1 MLAELFIRNFAII
14 DELRIDFTNGFNVL
28 TGETGAGKSI
38 ILDAMA
44 LVLGERADAIMIRD
58 GCTEAYVEAS
68 FAIEPEKAGQ
78 VGELVEAQALGEA
91 TDGTLILARELRE
104 TGRNICRVNGR
115 IVNLALLKEFGERL
129 VDIHGQGEHLS
140 LLNPRTHLRLLDA
153 YAGLDNERTAVGSS
167 VGELRAVRRELDAL
181 RKDERE
187 RAQRMDMLKYQI
199 AEIEAA
205 NLKDGEEEE
214 LKSERTRLANV
225 EQLVQHSNA
234 ALALLSGMDDETT
247 SVNDML
253 GSAERSIILLA
264 KLDEEKAPLLSRL
277 QGLAF
282 QIDELAGDLLDY
294 QKRLAFDPDRLNE
307 VEERLELIAS
317 LERKYGDDIASVLA
331 WRDRGVAELK
341 NISNSEARI
350 EALISEEETLL
361 VKIGVRAQ
369 GLSRQRATAANRLSK
384 AVERELA
391 DLHMERAT
399 FQVESVRVT
408 DEAGLPVG
416 DERFAFDETGI
427 DRVAFLVSANPGE
440 SLKPL
445 AKVASGGET
454 SRLMLALK
462 SVLARVDE
470 TPTLIFDEIDQGIG
484 GRVGDVVGRKLWG
497 LTAPA
502 GHQVIVVTHL
512 PQLAGYADG
521 HFHVSKKIAGGR
533 TVTAVT
539 SLDLD
544 GRVEELAAMLG
555 TQGEYATGGAESI
568 LRQVAATKASG

>member
-14 DELRIDFTNGFNVL
+14 DELRIDFAGGFNVL

-44 LVLGERADAIMIRD
+44 LVLGERADATMIRD
-58 GCTEAYVEAS
+58 GCSEAYVEAL
-68 FAIEPEKAGQ
+68 FTIEPEKAGHIGALLETQ
-78 VGELVEAQALGEA
+78 ELDDDQEN
-91 TDGTLILARELRE
+91 TLLLARELRE
-104 TGRNICRVNGR
+104 NGRNICRVNGR
-115 IVNLALLKEFGERL
+115 TVNLALLKDFGQQL

-153 YAGLDNERTAVGSS
+153 YAGLEQERQIVGRS
-167 VGELRAVRRELDAL
+167 VAGLRAVRRELDAL
-181 RKDERE
+181 RRDERA

-199 AEIEAA
+199 TEIDAA
-205 NLKDGEEEE
+205 NLKGGEEEE
-214 LKSERTRLANV
+214 LKAERTRLANV

-234 ALALLSGMDDETT
+234 ALAFLSGLDDDAE

-253 GSAERSIILLA
+253 GSAERSITLLA
-264 KLDEEKAPLLSRL
+264 KLDEEKASLLGRL
-277 QGLAF
+277 QGLTF
-282 QIDELAGDLLDY
+282 QLDELAAELLDY
-294 QKRLAFDPDRLNE
+294 RQRLAFDPERLNE
-307 VEERLELIAS
+307 VEERLELIS
-317 LERKYGDDIASVLA
+317 LLKRKYGDDVVAVLA
-331 WRDRGVAELK
+331 WRDRGAEELEG
-341 NISNSEARI
+341 ISLSEARI
-350 EALISEEETLL
+350 EALVAEEGALL
-361 VKIGVRAQ
+361 TKIGGQAQ
-369 GLSRQRATAANRLSK
+369 ALSSKRRVFAERLSE
-384 AVERELA
+384 AVEWELA
-391 DLHMERAT
+391 DLHMESAT
-399 FQVESVRVT
+399 FQVKSVRVE
-408 DEAGLPVG
+408 DEQGAPV
-416 DERFAFDETGI
+416 DNRRYAFDETGI

-497 LTAPA
+497 LTTPA

-521 HFHVSKKIAGGR
+521 HYHVGKRLVEDR

-539 SLDLD
+539 DLD
-544 GRVEELAAMLG
+544 RAGRVEELAAMLG
-555 TQGEYATGGAESI
+555 TRGEHATGGAESI
-568 LRQVAATKASG
+568 LRQVAAAKAAG